1 MLVIMGFHRFTQSLC
16 ASIRN
21 KCLFFLVRKACH
33 RFKMRLLTLSLPSL
47 ILYSFILS
55 VCLLWLFFSIGENFY
70 LFEYGI
76 QTQISLYSIFSV
88 VSFG

>member
-1 MLVIMGFHRFTQSLC
+1 
-16 ASIRN
+16 
-21 KCLFFLVRKACH
+21 
-33 RFKMRLLTLSLPSL
+33 MRLLTLSLPSL